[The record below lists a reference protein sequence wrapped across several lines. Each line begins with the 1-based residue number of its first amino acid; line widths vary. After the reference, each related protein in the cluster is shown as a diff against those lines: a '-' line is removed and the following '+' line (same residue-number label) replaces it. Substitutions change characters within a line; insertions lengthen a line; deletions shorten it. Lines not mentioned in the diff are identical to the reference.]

1 MKVKLLVYALPAL
14 VLTII
19 HLAQAQQPEKVPRLG
34 YLSNTDPATESTPMC
49 IYGLFSSD
57 RYAARAWHLYRRRE
71 GANGKS
77 DNP

>member
-1 MKVKLLVYALPAL
+1 MKAKLLVYALPAL

-49 IYGLFSSD
+49 IYGLFSSVELEYVSL
-57 RYAARAWHLYRRRE
+57 RSTGLALI
-71 GANGKS
+71 
-77 DNP
+77 